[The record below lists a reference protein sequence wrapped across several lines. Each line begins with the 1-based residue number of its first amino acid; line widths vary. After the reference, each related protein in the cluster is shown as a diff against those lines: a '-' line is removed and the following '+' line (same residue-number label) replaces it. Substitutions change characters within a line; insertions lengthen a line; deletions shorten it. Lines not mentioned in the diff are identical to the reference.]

1 MTQLQELIDE
11 ERAVMGCI
19 LTLPN
24 ETLAMCDR
32 QSLVKTDFHYETCSL
47 LMSAVESLRDEKV
60 AIDKVSVLSYMRDYG
75 GLDLDHEIQ
84 ICLDILPK
92 DSDNQP
98 TIDNLKGYIDR
109 LVDRRIVRE
118 TQTLLREFTQK
129 LGKEEDTRGQVREV
143 ASKLLKVSRAIE
155 REVTKEEKIDSVA
168 SFWADGL
175 LKDGV
180 IHDSRWGDINNLLAG
195 YRSKSFY
202 ILAARPSD
210 GKTAFMK
217 NELLYQALH
226 GIPVAINCP
235 DTTEEIIW
243 QRIIGELS
251 DKNAHRLNRQQE
263 ITNDDRCAVMEAAL
277 TAKQLPIFVSDKR
290 MSFAEFYVWPA
301 GLVSAEG
308 VKFVVVD
315 YIQLMKIKASDEN
328 SRARQLGELAYDL
341 KETFKEM
348 DVVGLV
354 LSQLRRLGHTDIE
367 QSPRPPALETLR
379 DSGEIE
385 QAADVVMMLYKE
397 PGHNLREV
405 FTLDN
410 DWPME
415 LSIEKNKEGPTG
427 QLGFHF
433 VRSKQVYMTPGEYMF
448 RGKKNGR
455 TR

>member
-175 LKDGV
+175 L
-180 IHDSRWGDINNLLAG
+180 
-195 YRSKSFY
+195 
-202 ILAARPSD
+202 
-210 GKTAFMK
+210 
-217 NELLYQALH
+217 
-226 GIPVAINCP
+226 
-235 DTTEEIIW
+235 
-243 QRIIGELS
+243 
-251 DKNAHRLNRQQE
+251 
-263 ITNDDRCAVMEAAL
+263 
-277 TAKQLPIFVSDKR
+277 
-290 MSFAEFYVWPA
+290 
-301 GLVSAEG
+301 
-308 VKFVVVD
+308 
-315 YIQLMKIKASDEN
+315 
-328 SRARQLGELAYDL
+328 
-341 KETFKEM
+341 
-348 DVVGLV
+348 
-354 LSQLRRLGHTDIE
+354 
-367 QSPRPPALETLR
+367 
-379 DSGEIE
+379 
-385 QAADVVMMLYKE
+385 
-397 PGHNLREV
+397 
-405 FTLDN
+405 
-410 DWPME
+410 
-415 LSIEKNKEGPTG
+415 
-427 QLGFHF
+427 
-433 VRSKQVYMTPGEYMF
+433 
-448 RGKKNGR
+448 
-455 TR
+455 